1 MSCNCGEEDP
11 DHLSK
16 SQDQNGEKY
25 EDAAEEVED
34 SGKRKGKQAKGNIQ
48 TKQRKRKIEETEKD
62 GNNKKD
68 WNDSN
73 LTSIDKMVSIEWH
86 LQTT

>member
-1 MSCNCGEEDP
+1 MSCNCGEEAP

-16 SQDQNGEKY
+16 LRDQY

-34 SGKRKGKQAKGNIQ
+34 SGKGKGKQAKGNIQ

-68 WNDSN
+68 
-73 LTSIDKMVSIEWH
+73 
-86 LQTT
+86 